1 MKKILLVDDEILIRE
16 IIRDSIDWEKEG
28 FIYSGDASDGEVAL
42 PIIERVQPDILITD
56 ILMPFMNGLELSSIM
71 SKQFPDMKIIIISG
85 HAEFEYARSA
95 MQIGVQ
101 EYCLKPISPTELLKV
116 LHKVSAEIDKERE
129 ISMQLQLLKAKE
141 YESSTISQDK
151 LLNDLCS
158 GFMTTSE
165 VMHHSASIQLNIIAH
180 YYVVTVLDLRETEA
194 DKHEEL
200 NARHDNERLLLDKCS
215 ILKENYKQLMFQ
227 RSRTESVWIIKGDT
241 LENLKLEL
249 QLFQDLQKAI
259 SEEAHSLPISI
270 GIGSVQDRLQKVHI
284 SFLDAMEDVHWRRLS
299 RQNRNVLSEMKTAT
313 LDPTLFLD
321 RGAFMDF
328 LKIGS
333 HNKLSS
339 FVADYAAALVDINWH
354 TTSIGFY
361 ILNDV
366 TIEAFRS
373 NKDMYRHLTEPEKAL
388 QQFQQ
393 MIGNI
398 RTWEETCSYLIHLI
412 EQFWTWRSRIYDKY
426 SDMIAKVKEY
436 IQLNFEKDNFSL
448 QDSAEYVNLSPN
460 YLSRVFSQETS
471 QTFIEYLTQVRIR
484 KAMDLLKSTSAK
496 SYEIAFLVGYND
508 PHYFSNLFKRLTGM
522 TPKEFRKNGTADE
535 ALDILK
541 GDSLHEDE

>member
-101 EYCLKPISPTELLKV
+101 EYCLKPISPAELLKV

-129 ISMQLQLLKAKE
+129 IKMQLQLLKAKE
-141 YESSTISQDK
+141 HESSTISQDK

-165 VMHHSASIQLNIIAH
+165 AMHHSASIQLNIIAH
-180 YYVVTVLDLRETEA
+180 YYVVAVLDLREAEA
-194 DKHEEL
+194 NKHEEM
-200 NARHDNERLLLDKCS
+200 NAKHDNERLLLDKCNL
-215 ILKENYKQLMFQ
+215 LKENHKQLMFQ
-227 RSRTESVWIIKGDT
+227 RSRSESVWIIKGDT

-299 RQNRNVLSEMKTAT
+299 RQNRNVLSEMNTAT

-333 HNKLSS
+333 HNKLGS

-354 TTSIGFY
+354 TSSIGFY

-373 NKDMYRHLTEPEKAL
+373 NKDMYRHLTEPEKSL

-496 SYEIAFLVGYND
+496 SYEVAFLVGYND

-535 ALDILK
+535 TLNILK
-541 GDSLHEDE
+541 GDTLHEDD

>member
-42 PIIERVQPDILITD
+42 PIIEKVQPDILITD

-71 SKQFPDMKIIIISG
+71 SKQFPDMKIIILSG

-101 EYCLKPISPTELLKV
+101 EYCLKPISPDELLKV
-116 LHKVSAEIDKERE
+116 LHKVSHEIDKERQ
-129 ISMQLQLLKAKE
+129 IASQLQLLKDKE
-141 YESSTISQDK
+141 NENSSISQDK

-165 VMHHSASIQLNIIAH
+165 LMHHSASIQLNIIAH
-180 YYVVTVLDLRETEA
+180 YYVVTVLDLRET
-194 DKHEEL
+194 DVYKLEEM
-200 NARHDNERLLLDKCS
+200 NVNYENERLILEKCNQ
-215 ILKENYKQLMFQ
+215 LKENNKHLMFQ
-227 RSRTESVWIIKGDT
+227 RSRSESVWIIKGDT
-241 LENLKLEL
+241 LENLKYQL
-249 QLFQDLQKAI
+249 QLFQDLQKEI
-259 SEEAHSLPISI
+259 SEEAHTLPISL
-270 GIGSVQDRLQKVHI
+270 GIGSVQDRLQNVHL

-299 RQNRNVLSEMKTAT
+299 RQNRNVLSEMKTET

-333 HNKLSS
+333 HNKLGT
-339 FVADYAAALVDINWH
+339 FVAEYAAALVDINWH
-354 TTSIGFY
+354 SSSIGFY

-373 NKDMYRHLTEPEKAL
+373 NKDMYRHLAEPEKSL

-398 RTWEETCSYLIHLI
+398 RTWEEACSYLSNLI
-412 EQFWTWRSRIYDKY
+412 EQFWNWRSRIYDKY
-426 SDMIAKVKEY
+426 SDMITKVKEC

-448 QDSAEYVNLSPN
+448 QDAAEYVNLSPN
-460 YLSRVFSQETS
+460 YLSRVFSQETG
-471 QTFIEYLTQVRIR
+471 QTFIEHLTQMRIR

-535 ALDILK
+535 ALAITK
-541 GDSLHEDE
+541 GDSLHGDD

>member
-1 MKKILLVDDEILIRE
+1 MKKIVLVDDEILIRE
-16 IIRDSIDWEKEG
+16 TIRDCIHWEKEG

-71 SKQFPDMKIIIISG
+71 RKQFPEMKIIIISG
-85 HAEFEYARSA
+85 HAEFEYARTA

-101 EYCLKPISPTELLKV
+101 EYCLKPISPTDLLKV
-116 LHKVSAEIDKERE
+116 LHKVSNEIDKELE
-129 ISMQLQLLKAKE
+129 IKSKLQMLKDNQNVN
-141 YESSTISQDK
+141 STITQNK

-165 VMHHSASIQLNIIAH
+165 VMHHSAAIQLNIVAH
-180 YYVVTVLDLRETEA
+180 FYVVTVLDLRDTEA
-194 DKHEEL
+194 YKIEDMNTMDEK
-200 NARHDNERLLLDKCS
+200 ERLLLDKCLQ
-215 ILKENYKQLMFQ
+215 IRHQYKQLMFQ
-227 RSRTESVWIIKGDT
+227 RSRSEYVWIIKGAT
-241 LENLKLEL
+241 LENLKHEL
-249 QLFQDLQKAI
+249 QQFQDLQKAI
-259 SEEAHSLPISI
+259 SEEPHSLPISI
-270 GIGSVQDRLQKVHI
+270 GIGSVQDRLQNVHL

-299 RQNRNVLSEMKTAT
+299 RQNQNVLSEMKTET

-333 HNKLSS
+333 HSKLEA

-354 TTSIGFY
+354 STSIGFY

-366 TIEAFRS
+366 TIEAFRT
-373 NKDMYRHLTEPEKAL
+373 NKDMYRHLAEPEKSL

-393 MIGNI
+393 MIGII
-398 RTWEETCSYLIHLI
+398 RTWEETCSYLVSLI
-412 EQFWTWRSRIYDKY
+412 EQFWSWRSRIYDKY
-426 SDMIAKVKEY
+426 SDMITKVKEY

-448 QDSAEYVNLSPN
+448 QDAAEYVNLSPN
-460 YLSRVFSQETS
+460 YLSRVFSQETG
-471 QTFIEYLTQVRIR
+471 QTFIEFLTQMRIR
-484 KAMDLLKSTSAK
+484 KAMELLKSTSAK

-535 ALDILK
+535 ALDILR
-541 GDSLHEDE
+541 GETLHGED

>member
-16 IIRDSIDWEKEG
+16 IIRDCIDWEKEG
-28 FIYSGDASDGEVAL
+28 FIYCGDASDGEVAL

-85 HAEFEYARSA
+85 HAEFEYARTA
-95 MQIGVQ
+95 MQIGVE
-101 EYCLKPISPTELLKV
+101 EYCLKPISPTELVKV
-116 LHKVSAEIDKERE
+116 LHKVSQEIDKERY
-129 ISMQLQLLKAKE
+129 IQTQLQLLKDKE
-141 YESSTISQDK
+141 NERSVISQEK

-194 DKHEEL
+194 YKHNDLIAMYE
-200 NARHDNERLLLDKCS
+200 HERLLLDKCVR
-215 ILKENYKQLMFQ
+215 LKVNLEHLMFQ
-227 RSRTESVWIIKGDT
+227 RSRSESVWIIKSDT

-249 QLFQDLQKAI
+249 QVFQDLQKEI

-270 GIGSVQDRLQKVHI
+270 GIGSVQDRLQNVHL
-284 SFLDAMEDVHWRRLS
+284 SFLDAMEDAHWRRLS
-299 RQNRNVLSEMKTAT
+299 RQNRNVLSEMKTET

-333 HNKLSS
+333 HTKLET
-339 FVADYAAALVDINWH
+339 FVAEYAAALVDINWH
-354 TTSIGFY
+354 SSSIGFY

-373 NKDMYRHLTEPEKAL
+373 NKDMYRHLAEPEKSL
-388 QQFQQ
+388 HQFQQ

-398 RTWEETCSYLIHLI
+398 RSWEETCAYLVNLI
-412 EQFWTWRSRIYDKY
+412 EQFWNWRSRIYDKY
-426 SDMIAKVKEY
+426 SDMISKVKDY
-436 IQLNFEKDNFSL
+436 MQLNFERDNFSL
-448 QDSAEYVNLSPN
+448 QDAAEYVNLSPN
-460 YLSRVFSQETS
+460 YLSRVFSQETG
-471 QTFIEYLTQVRIR
+471 QTFIEFLTQVRIR

-522 TPKEFRKNGTADE
+522 TPKEFRKNGTAGE
-535 ALDILK
+535 VLDSTK
-541 GDSLHEDE
+541 GDSLHEDD